1 MTSQSKRPG
10 VVLSGDLHAIGH
22 SALVRSGDLDLSG
35 NPVHAVLTGP
45 VGTQGGWPSAARGTP
60 PLAATGLV
68 HDVRG
73 ETFEKNGF
81 ALLDVSPSE
90 ITVRLFAWKTG
101 EPESAIDEL
110 EPYHTSVIRRG

>member
-1 MTSQSKRPG
+1 
-10 VVLSGDLHAIGH
+10 
-22 SALVRSGDLDLSG
+22 
-35 NPVHAVLTGP
+35 
-45 VGTQGGWPSAARGTP
+45 
-60 PLAATGLV
+60 V

-81 ALLDVSPSE
+81 ALFDVTPSE

-110 EPYHTSVIRRG
+110 EPYHTSVIQRG